1 MRNADEWYGTSV
13 LYHPHPLA
21 ETRASSWKLLSV
33 RHLMLI
39 PMKSLT
45 QVVVL
50 GLLLLPFAAAIN
62 IDNAYAEM
70 REVVQCAGS
79 GDANNDC
86 FFVPSEITVNVGDTV
101 VWLNDDSATHTITSG
116 DVNDPDNWSA
126 IFESGLGKPK
136 TTFEH
141 TFDTAGEYPYLCQ
154 LHPWMIGKVIVV
166 EGGAGMPGP
175 EMPEKEMPGE
185 TVLPGEQIDLAV
197 NHELPLDIAEYDD
210 FMLTFK
216 SKGSDG
222 NPIVHTDYRITV
234 MKDGEEI
241 FKHNFHDHDGIL
253 ELEFKKMD
261 QAPMVT
267 DPAVDDPGKLIT
279 GPFGVQGTVLSEN
292 GAYDIKAEITGIE
305 FKPLSTSISQDFSM
319 NVVPEFPIAAL
330 LPLMLAFAA
339 IVAVMRI
346 RSGKNLPSL

>member
-1 MRNADEWYGTSV
+1 MKTQA
-13 LYHPHPLA
+13 
-21 ETRASSWKLLSV
+21 KL
-33 RHLMLI
+33 
-39 PMKSLT
+39 
-45 QVVVL
+45 VVL

-166 EGGAGMPGP
+166 EGMEDKDSMMDGIEEGKVTVTYEDNSFDVATSLSNGSVKFVDVDPDFTSLILML
-175 EMPEKEMPGE
+175 E
-185 TVLPGEQIDLAV
+185 TSASE
-197 NHELPLDIAEYDD
+197 
-210 FMLTFK
+210 
-216 SKGSDG
+216 
-222 NPIVHTDYRITV
+222 
-234 MKDGEEI
+234 DGELMITLPRALIDSKIGDADEDFIILVDGDESDYQEHSTSDTERGLTIEVPAGVEEVEI
-241 FKHNFHDHDGIL
+241 
-253 ELEFKKMD
+253 
-261 QAPMVT
+261 V
-267 DPAVDDPGKLIT
+267 
-279 GPFGVQGTVLSEN
+279 GTV
-292 GAYDIKAEITGIE
+292 
-305 FKPLSTSISQDFSM
+305 
-319 NVVPEFPIAAL
+319 VVPEFPIAVMAV
-330 LPLMLAFAA
+330 MGV
-339 IVAVMRI
+339 IVATAIAVSRF
-346 RSGKNLPSL
+346 KNPLKP